1 MVRGRSGPY
10 VPCKDDERPFARR
23 TAQGKPVV
31 RRGRK
36 ARDLG
41 PHLAP
46 RPPGCRFQGDVA
58 LPRECV
64 VKANLGRFTTALA
77 LLATLALSL
86 GAGARW
92 C

>member
-1 MVRGRSGPY
+1 VAGRTN
-10 VPCKDDERPFARR
+10 VPLIRR
-23 TAQGKPVV
+23 TAQGKPVA

-36 ARDLG
+36 ARDL
-41 PHLAP
+41 PSRETARLP
-46 RPPGCRFQGDVA
+46 VPGCQVLYEGI
-58 LPRECV
+58 E

-92 C
+92 F